1 MRVLCLLFLLPLGAL
16 ASCPMGIQLSNV
28 PISVELPF
36 CVKWE
41 SSSLGGCAVAC
52 PGVCVE
58 IPGAGTKGPIETTG
72 SECKLGGGDGGD
84 GEGGET
90 GGGENPNPG
99 NGGFS
104 TPPKLVGEMNIGGSN
119 ITNISSGFNS
129 LLNESWWIKSGIGDI
144 RSNTYNLN
152 YHAISIQENTDK
164 MASHLKFLS
173 DKAIESSDKLDANF
187 KSVLDALNSGGSGSP
202 GETDSKIYN
211 ELSQFHIDMF
221 GQNFAENSGGFS
233 MMAQL
238 RGLSYDVLSM
248 KDRVHEAAS
257 DIHNLYTYV
266 MPDLRNNSIEMN
278 RNVKS
283 IADAIKNG
291 GIGGGDGGSSGG
303 GLGQAYWDNKF
314 GEAFG
319 RLDRDYFGGT
329 QNIDRSTSSMA
340 QNMAAMTSQL
350 GLNGVNGHLIDIKEA
365 LKSGGSSGGEGG
377 ADVDYSKMP
386 GAAGNPLQVAG
397 AEYESGLCQEG
408 DNCAFDLASINK
420 QYDESKEALKKAHK
434 DIKTEVAEIFKFE
447 LNGSGSVPK
456 CFEMYSLFGKSYSV
470 CPSVGGYW
478 ETLAAIM
485 MFVFYFLALMIVA
498 RR

>member
-1 MRVLCLLFLLPLGAL
+1 MLLLVPLSAL
-16 ASCPMGIQLSNV
+16 ASCPMGLQLSNV

-52 PGVCVE
+52 PDVCVE
-58 IPGAGTKGPIETTG
+58 IPGAGTKGPIQTTG
-72 SECKLGGGDGGD
+72 SECKLGGSEGGSEGGGE
-84 GEGGET
+84 GEGGGET
-90 GGGENPNPG
+90 PNPG

-144 RSNTYNLN
+144 RRNSFDLNT
-152 YHAISIQENTDK
+152 HAISIQENTDK
-164 MASHLKFLS
+164 MAFHLKFLS

-202 GETDSKIYN
+202 GDGDSKIYN
-211 ELSQFHIDMF
+211 ELSQLHIDMF

-377 ADVDYSKMP
+377 GDIDYSKMP

-408 DNCAFDLASINK
+408 DNCAFDLGNINK
-420 QYDESKEALKKAHK
+420 QYDDKKEELKDKYKAIK
-434 DIKTEVAEIFKFE
+434 DEVAEIFKFD
-447 LNGSGSVPK
+447 LSGSGSVPK
-456 CFEMYSLFGKSYSV
+456 CFELYSLFGKSYSV

-478 ETLAAIM
+478 EALAAIM